1 MPTQSDKARAFA
13 ALHTP
18 GHPIVIYNIWD
29 AGSAKTVEAAGAPA
43 LATGSNPLAMAMG
56 YPDGQI
62 IPIDTLLMVVERIV
76 ASVCV
81 PLSVD
86 FEGGYAIDAAS
97 LTANT
102 ARLIKAGAIGVN
114 FEDQIVGG
122 TGLHPLS
129 AQTARIAAVVAAG
142 QAAGVPLFVNAR
154 TDIFLKAPADQ
165 HESLL
170 AEAIARAQA
179 YAAAG
184 ASGFFAPG
192 LTDPALISALIAITT
207 LPVNLLIS
215 PSAPPAA
222 TLAALGAARLSHG
235 PFPWRAQMAALAA
248 GYATATA
255 HQSPAKAQTQTP
267 A

>member
-1 MPTQSDKARAFA
+1 MPTQSDKAQAFA
-13 ALHTP
+13 AMHQP

-43 LATGSNPLAMAMG
+43 LATGSNPLAGAMG

-62 IPIDTLLMVVERIV
+62 IPLDTVLMMVERIV
-76 ASVCV
+76 ASISV

-86 FEGGYAIDAAS
+86 FEGGYAVDAATI
-97 LTANT
+97 TANT

-114 FEDQIVGG
+114 FEDQIIGG
-122 TGLHPLS
+122 TGLYSIATQAARLS
-129 AQTARIAAVVAAG
+129 GVVAAG

-154 TDIFLKAPADQ
+154 TDVFLKAPADQ
-165 HESLL
+165 HAGLL
-170 AEAIARAQA
+170 AEAIARADA
-179 YAAAG
+179 YAKAG

-192 LTDPALISALIAITT
+192 LTDPALITALIATTT

-215 PSAPPAA
+215 PTAPPAS
-222 TLAALGAARLSHG
+222 TLAALGASRLSHG

-248 GYATATA
+248 GYTTATA
-255 HQSPAKAQTQTP
+255 HQTKV
-267 A
+267 

>member
-1 MPTQSDKARAFA
+1 MPTQSDKARTFA
-13 ALHTP
+13 AMHTP
-18 GHPIVIYNIWD
+18 TNPIVIYNIWD
-29 AGSAKTVEAAGAPA
+29 AGSAQTVEAAGAPA

-76 ASVCV
+76 ASVSV

-86 FEGGYAIDAAS
+86 FEGGYAIDSAS
-97 LTANT
+97 LTINT

-122 TGLHPLS
+122 TGLHSIATQS
-129 AQTARIAAVVAAG
+129 ARVAGVVAAG

-154 TDIFLKAPADQ
+154 TDLFLKSPADQ
-165 HESLL
+165 HQSLL

-192 LTDPALISALIAITT
+192 LIEPALISALIATTT

-235 PFPWRAQMAALAA
+235 PFPWRAQMATLAV
-248 GYATATA
+248 GYAAATA
-255 HQSPAKAQTQTP
+255 HQTKHV
-267 A
+267 